1 MHHTTHA
8 LHHHINHLT
17 LPNQTI
23 DSTAVTLIYK
33 HTHFLVF
40 QGIKGVTRAI
50 IHVDDERS
58 KGGQEH
64 YKLLVEGNDLR
75 GVMATVGW

>member
-1 MHHTTHA
+1 MHHTTRA
-8 LHHHINHLT
+8 LHHHIDHLT

-50 IHVDDERS
+50 IHVDDEKS